1 MTPAE
6 VQAAANG
13 YKQRVDFEAWLT
25 GRYVL
30 EALSAPLSSVFGR
43 KGNPPYRYPSSP
55 RGQQEAPQGHTGE
68 QEKKDRLKAELYMR
82 QMVAAGKNWGKNNSK
97 VVT

>member
-13 YKQRVDFEAWLT
+13 YRQRVDFESWMF

-30 EALSAPLSSVFGR
+30 EALSASLSSAFGR

-55 RGQQEAPQGHTGE
+55 RSQQEVPQERTDAQDE
-68 QEKKDRLKAELYMR
+68 RDRLKAELYMR
-82 QMVAAGKNWGKNNSK
+82 QMVRAGRRWGKQDAQN
-97 VVT
+97 

>member
-13 YKQRVDFEAWLT
+13 YRQRVDFAAWLV

-30 EALSAPLSSVFGR
+30 EALSASLSSAFGR
-43 KGNPPYRYPSSP
+43 KGHSPYQYPSVP
-55 RGQQEAPQGHTGE
+55 RGQQKAPQE
-68 QEKKDRLKAELYMR
+68 AEEDTTDLRAEIYMR
-82 QMVAAGKNWGKNNSK
+82 QMMRAGRNWGNTKQK
-97 VVT
+97 GR

>member
-13 YKQRVDFEAWLT
+13 YRQRVDFEAWLF

-30 EALSAPLSSVFGR
+30 EALSASLSSAFGR
-43 KGNPPYRYPSSP
+43 KGHPPYQYPSVP
-55 RGQQEAPQGHTGE
+55 RGQQKAPQETE
-68 QEKKDRLKAELYMR
+68 EDTAALRAEIYMR
-82 QMVAAGKNWGKNNSK
+82 QMMWAGRNWGNTKQK
-97 VVT
+97 GR

>member
-6 VQAAANG
+6 VQATANG

-30 EALSAPLSSVFGR
+30 EAFSASLSSAFGR
-43 KGNPPYRYPSSP
+43 PGHPPYRYPNAP
-55 RGQQEAPQGHTGE
+55 RGQREAIQGHTDE

-82 QMVAAGKNWGKNNSK
+82 QMVRAGKNWGKGQK
-97 VVT
+97 

>member
-13 YKQRVDFEAWLT
+13 YRQRVDFAAWLV

-30 EALSAPLSSVFGR
+30 EALSASLSSAFGR
-43 KGNPPYRYPSSP
+43 KGHSPYQYPSVP
-55 RGQQEAPQGHTGE
+55 RGQQKAPQEATGD
-68 QEKKDRLKAELYMR
+68 DRDALKAEVYMR
-82 QMVAAGKNWGKNNSK
+82 QMVRAGKSWGNKK
-97 VVT
+97 Q